1 MKNPIGS
8 MTAEDLRRNMMR
20 TYFSLRIGIMTL
32 SLALPM
38 LAYGYSLRAHGGLL
52 EGSLSAFYGA
62 DGGAIRNWFVGI
74 LWAVGALLILY
85 KGFSVAEN
93 WLLNFAGS
101 FVVLTAM
108 TPCNCS
114 ISETGAKNMAH
125 TLFAVSFFVCMVAV
139 AVFCA
144 KDTINLLP
152 KHEQA
157 RFRQAYNVLGVLMF
171 LLPAAA
177 VATAYIAG
185 TQDQRVFI
193 IETVAILMFVIY
205 WGVKSLEF
213 RITSAERKA
222 LYGSLRNERGVG
234 VVHESVNVERVRQL
248 A

>member
-32 SLALPM
+32 SLALPIV
-38 LAYGYSLRAHGGLL
+38 LYGYSVITHGGLL
-52 EGSLSAFYGA
+52 EGSLSAFYSSDAGA
-62 DGGAIRNWFVGI
+62 MRNWFVGI
-74 LWAVGALLILY
+74 LWSVGAFLILY

-93 WLLNFAGS
+93 WLLNLAGS

-108 TPCNCS
+108 TPCNCAV
-114 ISETGAKNMAH
+114 SETGEKSMAH
-125 TLFAVSFFVCMVAV
+125 TVFAVSFFACMVAV
-139 AVFCA
+139 AIFCA
-144 KDTINLLP
+144 ADTLNLLP
-152 KHEQA
+152 KHEQP
-157 RFRQAYNVLGVLMF
+157 RFRRAYNALGVLMF

-177 VATAYIAG
+177 VATAYLFGA
-185 TQDQRVFI
+185 QDKRVFI

-213 RITSAERKA
+213 KITSAERKA
-222 LYGSLRNERGVG
+222 LYGSLRNVKGVG
-234 VVHESVNVERVRQL
+234 VVHETPDAERWQRL